1 MMGHSLNEHDT
12 SVYVLLF
19 CKTCMNAWDTDLKE
33 AMKSHSADSSHT
45 V

>member
-19 CKTCMNAWDTDLKE
+19 CKIWMNAWDTDLKE
-33 AMKSHSADSSHT
+33 AMKCDSSHI
-45 V
+45 